1 MLEGMRLYGCGI
13 LGVQAAQCTSLAIRR
28 TEIFECSQGAGQFF
42 QCDGIQFL
50 DCDIH
55 DVPSPA
61 FSFRECGDK
70 LWNGEAFSGLDGMY
84 DVAEDGTLSIFERPR
99 EEVLEYHGAVEDL
112 VNPFAAEPTFRYP
125 ANGAEQRFA
134 RAVQQAIADGDWEAL
149 ADRIA
154 FPIQFFDETY
164 SYVIH
169 DREEFL
175 DMVPQ
180 DDFEGVV
187 FPDAFRERIGN
198 ASIEEYG
205 SCVFGVT
212 CLDHLIAFAGFGNDN
227 TENDYR
233 IRAISISTPLWPGR
247 GESDPVLVVPPTP
260 EP

>member
-1 MLEGMRLYGCGI
+1 MVTI
-13 LGVQAAQCTSLAIRR
+13 
-28 TEIFECSQGAGQFF
+28 
-42 QCDGIQFL
+42 
-50 DCDIH
+50 
-55 DVPSPA
+55 
-61 FSFRECGDK
+61 
-70 LWNGEAFSGLDGMY
+70 Y
-84 DVAEDGTLSIFERPR
+84 DVAKYAGVSKSTVS
-99 EEVLEYHGAVEDL
+99 L
-112 VNPFAAEPTFRYP
+112 VINQSPLVSEATRKK
-125 ANGAEQRFA
+125 
-134 RAVQQAIADGDWEAL
+134 VQQAIADGDWEAL

-169 DREEFL
+169 DRDEFL